1 MNEFPRPEQLNNNQ
15 RSKAE
20 RVSEVIHALTDHL
33 RYTNPSEHF
42 VKPIEKNEP
51 IFEPS
56 QSFQHDIIDDKE
68 GFDSNGNF
76 HRTIPHKDKKGN
88 IDESH
93 PGYEI
98 NVLMPE
104 HRISPGSMGEYIT
117 DTIIERTNQSQLRNT
132 GGRWDDMG
140 RYDVV

>member
-104 HRISPGSMGEYIT
+104 HQNRWGSMGEYIA
-117 DTIIERTNQSQLRNT
+117 DL
-132 GGRWDDMG
+132 
-140 RYDVV
+140 

>member
-33 RYTNPSEHF
+33 RHTNPSEHF
-42 VKPIEKNEP
+42 VKPIEKVNPLSIPRGDNE
-51 IFEPS
+51 ELY
-56 QSFQHDIIDDKE
+56 SFQHDIIDDKE
-68 GFDSNGNF
+68 GFDSNGNY

-88 IDESH
+88 IDETH

-104 HRISPGSMGEYIT
+104 HQNRWGSMGEFIA
-117 DTIIERTNQSQLRNT
+117 DL
-132 GGRWDDMG
+132 
-140 RYDVV
+140 